1 MNNLLIDA
9 VFERARTTLLLM
21 SMVVIAGIVARC
33 SIPIESSPNIEVPVF
48 VVGVPHPGI
57 SPEDAERLLVK
68 PLEIELQVLDG
79 IEEVRGTANEGHAT
93 VVAEFDAD
101 FDLEQ
106 ALLDVRD
113 AVNRAK
119 PEFPNTAE
127 EPYIQEVSA
136 NDFSILQVNVVGP
149 DVQERVIYNIAR
161 GLQDDIE
168 TLGDVLEVRMFGDR
182 EEVLEVVIN
191 PEALEA
197 YGVAAEE
204 LLGTV
209 ARNNQLIPAGALD
222 TGAGRM
228 AVKVPSVIEDAQD
241 LFDLPVKSNG
251 DAVVT
256 LSDVATVRQTF
267 KDRERYSRVNGN
279 ASITLDIVKRQNANL
294 VDTVDQVKAL
304 VERARPDL
312 PNRVTV
318 FYSNDQAPFART
330 QVNELQGN
338 ILTALVLVMVLVVAA
353 MGFRAGLIVG
363 AAIPVSF
370 LFALAI
376 VWVMGYSFN
385 FMVMFG
391 MLLGL
396 GMLID
401 GAIVITE
408 YADRKMVEG
417 YHRRQAYSMAA
428 KRMFWPVTASV
439 ATTLAAFL
447 PLLFWPGVSGKFMR
461 YLPVTVFAVL
471 SGSLLFALL
480 FGPTLGAVF
489 DRPRVRD
496 ERAVKTLRELEDGDP
511 RLLTGPTGW
520 YAHVLHFTSKHA
532 VGTLLVGLMLLAAIF
547 TVYLN
552 FGRGMTF
559 FTNSDPMYAQLHVR
573 ARGNLSAEESFRLVQ
588 EVEQRVVDVAGIKD
602 INLWTSIGSSSGG
615 GAFNGGSS
623 AADIVGSLNLELHPP
638 DERDMS
644 GREILELLRQ
654 RTGDLAGILVEVREQ
669 EQGPPVGKPV
679 QIQFSSNDADLL
691 EPVVNRVRDHLD
703 TEVEGLRDLED
714 TRAVPGVEWRL
725 AVDRAQAALYG
736 ADVTLVGVG
745 VQLVTAGVKV
755 GEYRPDTADDAV
767 DIRVRFPSESRGLA
781 ALDDLT
787 INTTRGRVP
796 ISNFVTRA
804 PAPYVDNIERIDGR
818 VVEFIRANVAP
829 GVLADDKV
837 KEIQAWLDQAGLDS
851 RVDIDFRGANEE
863 QQQSME
869 FVSFAFLMSL
879 LLMFVLLVTQF
890 NSLYQSAVILAAV
903 VMSTAGVLLGLLV
916 TNTPFSAVMTGIGVV
931 ALAGIVV
938 NNNIVLIDTYNVLK
952 RNHPELDD
960 LSLIVRTGAQ
970 RLRPVLLTTVTTVFG
985 LLPLAANFSVD
996 LVSRDIVY
1004 GSATSS
1010 FWVPLSQA
1018 IVSGLTFATLLT
1030 LVATPAMLAL
1040 PAKLRARTAWL
1051 RNRSKGPTEPAAPVE
1066 AANAASATTGQLGT
1080 AG

>member
-1 MNNLLIDA
+1 MNNLFIDA
-9 VFERARTTLLLM
+9 VFQRARTTLLLM
-21 SMVVIAGIVARC
+21 CMVVIAGVVARC

-48 VVGVPHPGI
+48 VIGVPHPGI

-79 IEEVRGTANEGHAT
+79 IEEVRGTANEGLAT

-101 FDLEQ
+101 FDLDQ

-113 AVNRAK
+113 AVSRAK

-136 NDFSILQVNVVGP
+136 NDFPILQVNVIGP
-149 DVQERVIYNIAR
+149 EVQERVIYNIAR
-161 GLQDDIE
+161 ELQDQIE
-168 TLGDVLEVRMFGDR
+168 TLPDVLEVRMFGDR
-182 EEVLEVVIN
+182 EELLEVMIN

-197 YGVAAEE
+197 YGVATEE

-209 ARNNQLIPAGALD
+209 ARNNQLIPAGSLD

-228 AVKVPSVIEDAQD
+228 AVKVPSVIENAQD
-241 LFDLPVKSNG
+241 LFDLPLKTNG

-279 ASITLDIVKRQNANL
+279 TSITLDIVKRQNANL
-294 VDTVDQVKAL
+294 VDTVEKAKAL

-318 FYSNDQAPFART
+318 FYSNDQAPYART

-417 YHRRQAYSMAA
+417 HHRRMAYSMAA

-471 SGSLLFALL
+471 SGSLLYALM

-511 RLLTGPTGW
+511 RLLPGPTGW
-520 YAHVLHFTSKHA
+520 YAHLLHFTSKHA
-532 VGTLLVGLMLLAAIF
+532 LATLSVGLLLLATIF

-552 FGRGMTF
+552 FGRGMVF
-559 FTNSDPMYAQLHVR
+559 FTNSDPMYAQIHVR
-573 ARGNLSAEESFRLVQ
+573 ARGNLSAEEGFRLVQ
-588 EVEQRVVDVAGIKD
+588 EVEQRVVDVPGIKD
-602 INLWTSIGSSSGG
+602 VNLWTSTGSSFGG
-615 GAFNGGSS
+615 GFNGGSN
-623 AADIVGSLNLELHPP
+623 APDIIGSLNFELHPP

-654 RTGDLAGILVEVREQ
+654 RTADLAGILVEVREQ
-669 EQGPPVGKPV
+669 EEGPPVGKPV
-679 QIQFSSNDADLL
+679 QIQFSSNNAELL
-691 EPVVNRVRDHLD
+691 DPVVRRVREHLD
-703 TEVEGLRDLED
+703 TKVDGLRDIED

-767 DIRVRFPSESRGLA
+767 DIRVRFPSDSRGLA

-796 ISNFVTRA
+796 ISNFVTRT
-804 PAPYVDNIERIDGR
+804 PAAYVDNIERIDGR
-818 VVEFIRANVAP
+818 VVEFVRANVAP

-837 KEIQAWLDQAGLDS
+837 KEIQAWLDGAGLDS
-851 RVDIDFRGANEE
+851 RVDIAFRGANEE

-1018 IVSGLTFATLLT
+1018 IVSGLSFATLLT

-1051 RNRSKGPTEPAAPVE
+1051 RKRRTRPLEPAVPVE
-1066 AANAASATTGQLGT
+1066 APVSAEPAGT
-1080 AG
+1080 S